1 MIILIFGV
9 SNVGKTAI
17 GKKLSEKLSYAF
29 FDLDHEIKVF
39 FHTTLE
45 DFMREN
51 PWPHER
57 FIKKGSVLKKII
69 LDNKDNMVIA
79 VSPIYE
85 ARNFNS
91 LLDKE
96 QVIAVELQDTEEHIF
111 ERLIFSDENDNVYQD
126 DEYKNAHKDYYI
138 RDIHRDIVYVRRIYK
153 KIQWKYFVDNK
164 SIDQAAEELLELL
177 PEKFREKKENYGQE
191 FRI

>member
-17 GKKLSEKLSYAF
+17 GKKLSELLNYPF
-29 FDLDHEIKVF
+29 FDLDHEIKVA

-45 DFMREN
+45 NFMKEN

-57 FIKKGSVLKKII
+57 FKKKGIVLKNII
-69 LDNKDNMVIA
+69 FGNRGNMVIA

-91 LLDKE
+91 LLDME

-111 ERLIFSDENDNVYQD
+111 ERLVFSDENDNIYQD
-126 DEYKNAHKDYYI
+126 DEYKNAHKDYYM
-138 RDIHRDIVYVRRIYK
+138 RDIHEDIVLVRKIFK
-153 KIQWKYFVDNK
+153 KIRWKYFVDNK
-164 SIDQAAEELLELL
+164 SIDQAAEELFAML
-177 PEKFREKKENYGQE
+177 PEKFREMKGN
-191 FRI
+191 

>member
-17 GKKLSEKLSYAF
+17 GKKLSENLGYSF
-29 FDLDHEIKVF
+29 FDLDHEIKEF

-45 DFMREN
+45 DFMKEN

-57 FIKKGSVLKKII
+57 FKKKGSVLKKII
-69 LDNKDNMVIA
+69 ADNKDNMVIA

-91 LLDKE
+91 LLDME

-111 ERLIFSDENDNVYQD
+111 ERLVFSDENDNVYQD
-126 DEYKNAHKDYYI
+126 DDYKNAHKDYYI
-138 RDIHRDIVYVRRIYK
+138 RDIHQDIVYVRRIFK

-164 SIDQAAEELLELL
+164 SIDQAAEELSELL
-177 PEKFREKKENYGQE
+177 PEKIREKKENFRQE
-191 FRI
+191 SRL